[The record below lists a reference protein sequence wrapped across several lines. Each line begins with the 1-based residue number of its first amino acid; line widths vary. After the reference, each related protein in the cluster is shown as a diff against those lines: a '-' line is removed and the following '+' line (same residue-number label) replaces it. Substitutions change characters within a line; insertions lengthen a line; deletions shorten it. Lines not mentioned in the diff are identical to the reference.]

1 MQTVKT
7 APNGNHIVTVE
18 KTFGMWFPGM
28 VCGFE
33 PSLAEAHVKAGLCS
47 YIYSQPQATFE
58 GALAKV
64 VDSAGKF
71 LETKGLTWDDIRK
84 SEVEIPDDWAGLHH
98 MSLIALAKKI
108 AGGAAPEITSRE
120 AANPIIEAELARRAE
135 TKE

>member
-1 MQTVKT
+1 MQEVKT
-7 APNGNHIVTVE
+7 APNGNHIVKVE

-47 YIYSQPQATFE
+47 YVYERAAPSAAFFETSATP
-58 GALAKV
+58 V
-64 VDSAGKF
+64 QDP
-71 LETKGLTWDDIRK
+71 RK

-108 AGGAAPEITSRE
+108 AGAAAPEITSRE